1 MALAKMMRRVVEN
14 VRLVHKN
21 LLMVDKK
28 DPSENVKSY
37 YKIVQ
42 ADVLINVIGIIS
54 THNKKKK
61 VLIIIL

>member
-1 MALAKMMRRVVEN
+1 MEN

-54 THNKKKK
+54 THNKKKRF
-61 VLIIIL
+61 LLLFCD